1 MRLLLAAGGTG
12 GHVIPA
18 LVVAQELSER
28 SPAHQVLF
36 AGTARG
42 VETKLVPAA
51 GFPLELVE
59 VGALQGQPPFTRLLN
74 FLRLPRALWQAS
86 RLQGPGAFRA

>member
-28 SPAHQVLF
+28 SPTHQVLF

-51 GFPLELVE
+51 GFPLERVE
-59 VGALQGQPPFTRLLN
+59 VGALQGQPPATRLLN
-74 FLRLPRALWQAS
+74 F
-86 RLQGPGAFRA
+86 